1 MSCCGGGQVFKDE
14 IDAAGTRAGGLC
26 PGLGAARDR
35 DQGTWPLLW
44 SHSPRRPCW
53 VCSPILAGHCLLPS
67 LPASTRLSVCVRA
80 PLCAGAAVCEA
91 RLGGLWQAGV
101 DTGSAMEPGRPR
113 SLLPYLW
120 PLYFDFEPHLSQC
133 LSPPTFQSPS
143 LPLQSPVPTL
153 QSPPSLP
160 PTAPTLPVSNHV
172 CTSTHRRTRIHTSIL
187 RARGMHPSIMNARV
201 RDRGDAYTKGRG
213 AGGGASGGQHLGHVT
228 GVCGK
233 HLGHV
238 PDVCGHRPRKWR
250 STLRRRSCGCRT
262 LVVLDARH
270 DAWRRAMTPIKHVT
284 HAARISES
292 RNNADHFRCVR
303 IRKCEQKKWHFFLGK
318 TEPGSTPGS
327 SGTRKPKQS
336 SKANGCG
343 LWTATVC
350 VCFFVLC
357 NRHCV
362 QQGPEGEPGGCLP
375 TLRP

>member
-1 MSCCGGGQVFKDE
+1 MS
-14 IDAAGTRAGGLC
+14 L
-26 PGLGAARDR
+26 P
-35 DQGTWPLLW
+35 
-44 SHSPRRPCW
+44 SH
-53 VCSPILAGHCLLPS
+53 LPVS
-67 LPASTRLSVCVRA
+67 LPA
-80 PLCAGAAVCEA
+80 PAVSC
-91 RLGGLWQAGV
+91 
-101 DTGSAMEPGRPR
+101 PN
-113 SLLPYLW
+113 
-120 PLYFDFEPHLSQC
+120 
-133 LSPPTFQSPS
+133 
-143 LPLQSPVPTL
+143 SPVPAL
-153 QSPPSLP
+153 PPSDCAHSARIQP
-160 PTAPTLPVSNHV
+160 RVHKYPQAH
-172 CTSTHRRTRIHTSIL
+172 THTYIHLARTRHASIHHE
-187 RARGMHPSIMNARV
+187 RERGDS
-201 RDRGDAYTKGRG
+201 GDAYTKGRG

-228 GVCGK
+228 GVSGI

-343 LWTATVC
+343 LWTATV
-350 VCFFVLC
+350 
-357 NRHCV
+357 
-362 QQGPEGEPGGCLP
+362 
-375 TLRP
+375 